1 MDQQFQEKRL
11 SGTFTEI
18 MRVKNLDVEK
28 LSQLTGV
35 SERYIKFFLEEKFK
49 ELPAAPYIRGYLTR
63 IAQTLNLD
71 AEKVWQEYL
80 ENNEKV
86 KRAGKEDR
94 MPENRFIIKTPPSKT
109 IIFLGAIFFF
119 ALIAFLRTLYL
130 NSSKLEFQNLK
141 DDITIVK
148 TSAFTIKGKIDPSYK
163 LTLNNGE
170 IFLDKNGSFEKEVFL
185 ETGFNTFY
193 FKAKKVLGKENVI
206 KKQVFYQEEAKEIFE
221 PNPEPKTLENNP
233 SLQNQNVNQKTQGN

>member
-1 MDQQFQEKRL
+1 MEQQFQEKRL
-11 SGTFTEI
+11 SETFAEI
-18 MRVKNLDVEK
+18 MRMKSLDVER

-49 ELPAAPYIRGYLTR
+49 ELPAVPYVRGYLSR
-63 IAQTLNLD
+63 IAQTLGLD
-71 AEKVWQEYL
+71 PEKVWHKYL

-86 KRAGKEDR
+86 KRAGKEDK
-94 MPENRFIIKTPPSKT
+94 MPENRFIVKTPLSKAAV
-109 IIFLGAIFFF
+109 FLGAVFLF

-130 NSSKLEFQNLK
+130 NIPKLEFQNLK

-148 TSAFTIKGKIDPSYK
+148 TNVFTIKGKIDPSHK

-185 ETGFNTFY
+185 EPGFNTFY
-193 FKAKKVLGKENVI
+193 FKAKKVLGKENTI
-206 KKQVFYQEEAKEIFE
+206 KKQIFYQEEVKEIFT
-221 PNPEPKTLENNP
+221 PNPEPKVLENNP
-233 SLQNQNVNQKTQGN
+233 SLENQNVNQESQGN